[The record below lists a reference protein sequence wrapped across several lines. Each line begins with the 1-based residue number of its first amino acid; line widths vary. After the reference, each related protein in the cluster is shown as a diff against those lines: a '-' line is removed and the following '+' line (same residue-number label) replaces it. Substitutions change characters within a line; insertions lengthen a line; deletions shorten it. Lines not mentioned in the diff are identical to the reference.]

1 MDNKDIVSKVRE
13 FNRFYVP
20 KMNLLGNHYLGSE
33 YSVTEARVFLKYM
46 KIKGVMQHILRK

>member
-13 FNRFYVP
+13 FNRFYMP

-46 KIKGVMQHILRK
+46 KMKGVMQHILRK